1 MSPQTI
7 AWMIDACVISDVVE
21 PLLFD
26 NGELNATVCSAA
38 RKAESECELF
48 RDIFVYSSFTL
59 DAGACED
66 GSWCQAPIWH
76 QGYRKNIYAI
86 RDFILNWYRCL
97 TANLKALTDNLLLL
111 SSRMS
116 AEDVG
121 FNCERSV
128 QRVVKFPYLSTGRSI
143 RHSPSRK
150 VKV

>member
-1 MSPQTI
+1 MPARTEVGVKHQYGTKVTAKTFMLSE
-7 AWMIDACVISDVVE
+7 ISYSIGTGTFVE
-21 PLLFD
+21 VFFNFFLSHASVNL
-26 NGELNATVCSAA
+26 
-38 RKAESECELF
+38 
-48 RDIFVYSSFTL
+48 
-59 DAGACED
+59 
-66 GSWCQAPIWH
+66 
-76 QGYRKNIYAI
+76 
-86 RDFILNWYRCL
+86 RCL